1 MTLDNGT
8 TLGEFRIV
16 GGIGG
21 GEFCEVYKAVRIDDP
36 TAFAALKV
44 HLPNEKTTARDFCRE
59 IENARLVHR
68 IIPDG
73 SPEIYAAD
81 TASERPWF
89 AMTLGEP
96 LLGTYPLDSALAW
109 ILRLID
115 LCIKLRDSGY
125 LLGDIKVDNL
135 CLIGG
140 ELCVID
146 FTALIPVPLAAFG
159 EIETGSPYFTAD
171 EVTFEKDFGEVAV
184 VHSIAVTF
192 AALVRR
198 ELPEPYARPCARGY
212 VPFPERRYQTFE
224 ELRDAIVRAPARDRR
239 RIWLGAGVWKT
250 RIAFKWT
257 ARTITAAFAV
267 FWTIMTALYLCRRA
281 QARQDAGI
289 ERAAGIDLGTANAC
303 NHLGDHSNEVACL
316 WRVAKSAS
324 TNSPV
329 AYRILANRYRDGLG
343 VKADLEMSRRCAA
356 RAAPLP

>member
-16 GGIGG
+16 GGIRGG
-21 GEFCEVYKAVRIDDP
+21 AFSEVYKAVRIDDP
-36 TAFAALKV
+36 TAFAAIKV

-68 IIPDG
+68 IIPEG

-81 TASERPWF
+81 TESERPWF

-96 LLGTYPLDSALAW
+96 LLGTYPLDTALAW

-140 ELCVID
+140 RLCVID
-146 FTALIPVPLAAFG
+146 FTALIPVPLAALG
-159 EIETGSPYFTAD
+159 EIRTGSPYFTAD
-171 EVTFEKDFGEVAV
+171 EVTFERDFGEVAV

-250 RIAFKWT
+250 RIVAGLTVGGIVKVAIAFGL
-257 ARTITAAFAV
+257 ISSGS
-267 FWTIMTALYLCRRA
+267 YLCRRLWMCRREDREI
-281 QARQDAGI
+281 QAYAEYVAGEGCKALDDPTNAVYFL
-289 ERAAGIDLGTANAC
+289 ERALKDGAG
-303 NHLGDHSNEVACL
+303 
-316 WRVAKSAS
+316 AK
-324 TNSPV
+324 
-329 AYRILANRYRDGLG
+329 
-343 VKADLEMSRRCAA
+343 
-356 RAAPLP
+356 

>member
-1 MTLDNGT
+1 MTLKSGT
-8 TLGEFRIV
+8 TLGEFKIV
-16 GGIGG
+16 DGIRCGA
-21 GEFCEVYKAVRIDDP
+21 FCEVYKAVRIDDP
-36 TAFAALKV
+36 TAFAAIKV
-44 HLPNEKTTARDFCRE
+44 HLPNVMTTPRDFCRE

-68 IIPDG
+68 IIPEG

-81 TASERPWF
+81 TASDRPWF
-89 AMTLGEP
+89 AMTLGDP
-96 LLGTYPLDSALAW
+96 LLGTYPLDTALAW

-140 ELCVID
+140 RICVID
-146 FTALIPVPLAAFG
+146 FTALIPVPLAALG

-171 EVTFEKDFGEVAV
+171 EVTFDKDFSEVAV

-250 RIAFKWT
+250 RIVAGLTVGGIVKVAIAFGL
-257 ARTITAAFAV
+257 ISSGS
-267 FWTIMTALYLCRRA
+267 YLCRRLWMCRREDREI
-281 QARQDAGI
+281 QAYAEYVAGEGCKALGDPTNAVRLL
-289 ERAAGIDLGTANAC
+289 ERAL
-303 NHLGDHSNEVACL
+303 
-316 WRVAKSAS
+316 K
-324 TNSPV
+324 
-329 AYRILANRYRDGLG
+329 DGHRG
-343 VKADLEMSRRCAA
+343 R
-356 RAAPLP
+356 